1 MGKTI
6 KTFVMLMACFYLLQL
21 PAWADTNP
29 LRVGIYYGNTSKTSY
44 RIDGSS
50 LSVVSDG
57 QRIWDSQA
65 SQMIVRG
72 ASTIYYSAVS
82 SSSYEAALGSGS
94 LVYYRNGSYYPASLS
109 KESGY
114 EKSGQMDILFE
125 ASHGR
130 ALALQN
136 SQTLYIESSDRI
148 VSMEGTRYRGSA
160 NIFHNGKNLIAVN
173 VVDIEDY
180 LKGVVPKEMPSS
192 WNMEALKAQA
202 VVARNYAIS
211 NSGKHLSE
219 GFNVCSTIHCQV
231 YGGLSAETAST
242 NSAVEQTR
250 GEMMYHGGRL
260 VEGYFHSSS
269 GGRTESS
276 ENIWNTR
283 IEYLRGVEDIY
294 STGSPYDA
302 WTVTMSSYDIRL
314 RLLQNGINIG
324 DIRSLAITKSSE
336 NGRALE
342 LTIYGS
348 QGSYTLLKERIRTVL
363 GSNQFKSIYFTLSA
377 GGASATSTTIP
388 APDRS
393 SLNSIFVSLGMV
405 LDKENP
411 SLLTQS
417 NSVSGSSFVFQGKGY
432 GHGVGMSQY
441 GAKGMADKG
450 FRYDQILMH
459 YFSGVEIR

>member
-21 PAWADTNP
+21 SAWADTNP

-44 RIDGSS
+44 RIDGNS

-94 LVYYRNGSYYPASLS
+94 LVYYRNGSYYQASLS

-173 VVDIEDY
+173 VVDLEDY

-242 NSAVEQTR
+242 NSAV
-250 GEMMYHGGRL
+250 
-260 VEGYFHSSS
+260 
-269 GGRTESS
+269 
-276 ENIWNTR
+276 
-283 IEYLRGVEDIY
+283 D
-294 STGSPYDA
+294 
-302 WTVTMSSYDIRL
+302 
-314 RLLQNGINIG
+314 
-324 DIRSLAITKSSE
+324 
-336 NGRALE
+336 
-342 LTIYGS
+342 
-348 QGSYTLLKERIRTVL
+348 
-363 GSNQFKSIYFTLSA
+363 
-377 GGASATSTTIP
+377 
-388 APDRS
+388 
-393 SLNSIFVSLGMV
+393 
-405 LDKENP
+405 
-411 SLLTQS
+411 
-417 NSVSGSSFVFQGKGY
+417 
-432 GHGVGMSQY
+432 
-441 GAKGMADKG
+441 
-450 FRYDQILMH
+450 
-459 YFSGVEIR
+459 